1 MHNILS
7 IQSHVAYGYVGNR
20 AAVFPLQR
28 MGCDVMAVNTVQFS
42 NHTGYGEARG
52 TVFDPGAIADIIN
65 GIAARGALDTCHALL
80 SGYMGS
86 AALGQVIVETAHRL
100 KHANPG
106 ALYCCDPVMG
116 DTGTGFFVADDL
128 PPFFRE
134 HAIAAADI
142 ITPNQFELCAL
153 AGIDNIDSLTQA
165 RDACAALRAQGPEVV
180 LLTSLVRAG
189 TPPETI
195 EMMVDSNEGT
205 WLVRTPH
212 LHLNP
217 QPNGAGDCVAALF
230 LGHYLQ
236 SGDAA
241 QALGKAASAIF
252 TLLEETHEAGSRELA
267 LIAAQDKMLAPKN
280 TFSVKQIG

>member
-20 AAVFPLQR
+20 AAAFPLQR

-52 TVFDPGAIADIIN
+52 HVFTPEAIADVID
-65 GIAARGALDTCHALL
+65 GIYARGAFSTCHALL

-86 AALGQVIVETAHRL
+86 AALGQVIVETARRI
-100 KHANPG
+100 KRANRHAI
-106 ALYCCDPVMG
+106 YCCDPVMG
-116 DTGTGFFVADDL
+116 DTGAGFFVDEDL
-128 PPFFRE
+128 PPFFRD

-153 AGIDNIDSLTQA
+153 SGVEKITTLAEA
-165 RDACAALRAQGPEVV
+165 REASAALRAKGPRVV
-180 LLTSLVRAG
+180 LLTSLVRDGA
-189 TPPETI
+189 PEGSI
-195 EMMVDSNEGT
+195 EMMVDSDEGT

-212 LHLNP
+212 LQLDP

-230 LGHYLQ
+230 LGHYLKC
-236 SGDAA
+236 GNEAE
-241 QALGKAASAIF
+241 ALGKAASAIF
-252 TLLEETHEAGSRELA
+252 TLLEATAEKGSRELA
-267 LIAAQDKMLAPKN
+267 IIEAQDAMLAPKN